1 MPTVGLATDGDADRL
16 GVVDEGG
23 RFVHDSRSVRPALL
37 LPAGGPWESRASG
50 AVDHHD
56 EHDRQAGK
64 GIRCA
69 RCSTRPW
76 VSSTLGPVMM
86 REDALTAGEESGG
99 YAFRGNIPERD
110 GILSGLMILDL
121 MVRTGRS
128 VSELLSVLRETV
140 GPHFYDRLDLHF
152 DAAERE
158 TIERRVGSARPLQLA
173 GRRVEDV
180 DTRDGYRFVL
190 PDGYWALIRFS
201 GTEPLLRIYAEGDS
215 PDMVQTLLAEARSL
229 AGA

>member
-1 MPTVGLATDGDADRL
+1 
-16 GVVDEGG
+16 
-23 RFVHDSRSVRPALL
+23 
-37 LPAGGPWESRASG
+37 
-50 AVDHHD
+50 
-56 EHDRQAGK
+56 
-64 GIRCA
+64 
-69 RCSTRPW
+69 
-76 VSSTLGPVMM
+76 
-86 REDALTAGEESGG
+86 
-99 YAFRGNIPERD
+99 
-110 GILSGLMILDL
+110 MILDL

-158 TIERRVGSARPLQLA
+158 TIERTGRFCPAATARRA
-173 GRRVEDV
+173 SSGRLSIPG
-180 DTRDGYRFVL
+180 DGYRFVL